1 MKERLKGILLIAG
14 LAIGA
19 SSCAS
24 ESTRPGETAASV
36 APDRQ
41 DRLAGYSPEK
51 AATVEDFA
59 RVLAEGLGEPG
70 ARAALHKALR
80 ESPLYSYKI
89 VLSDFAGTPQGDH
102 VLRAIVRRA
111 GVSEGDLA
119 QLMASL
125 PPMQVYVPYPP
136 HRQSWRA
143 SDPIAVAAIV
153 DDVSPMVAHLSRGTQ
168 IPFDRWAMTLHTP
181 APILLLGPHET
192 FLTRPDA
199 GRPRTRTD
207 VIEEQVGGPA
217 LQDCW
222 EDCGGGGGG
231 GGPPPPS
238 PGVWVEWL
246 QNNGV
251 CDHICLFDTAEFEF
265 KGLYP
270 PSPNGTVFYTP
281 TVRCEGVGLY
291 DLVNVPAMCQ
301 GDGGRVSDISPFN
314 LFYGG
319 IEVYVQ
325 ETDGFFGGGD
335 DQYRDFLTP
344 RPGFVSSPIWVT
356 GTGHTFNL
364 WQSPDDWNC
373 APSGCPYRLSVTLN
387 WN

>member
-1 MKERLKGILLIAG
+1 M
-14 LAIGA
+14 
-19 SSCAS
+19 
-24 ESTRPGETAASV
+24 AA
-36 APDRQ
+36 A
-41 DRLAGYSPEK
+41 
-51 AATVEDFA
+51 VENFA
-59 RVLAEGLGEPG
+59 RVLAEGLGE
-70 ARAALHKALR
+70 ASVRAALHKALR

-89 VLSDFAGTPQGDH
+89 VLSDFANTPEGDH
-102 VLRAIVRRA
+102 LLSAIVSRA
-111 GVSEGDLA
+111 GVSVADLA
-119 QLMASL
+119 HLMASL
-125 PPMQVYVPYPP
+125 PPIQVYVPYPP

-153 DDVSPMVAHLSRGTQ
+153 DDVSPMVAHLSGGTQ
-168 IPFDRWAMTLHTP
+168 IPFDRWAMTLNTP
-181 APILLLGPHET
+181 VPVLLLGPHET

-217 LQDCW
+217 LQVCW
-222 EDCGGGGGG
+222 EDCGGGGGGGG

-238 PGVWVEWL
+238 PGVWVAWL

-270 PSPNGTVFYTP
+270 PSPIGTVFYTP

-291 DLVNVPAMCQ
+291 DLVNVPAMCL
-301 GDGGRVSDISPFN
+301 GNNGRVSDSSPFN

-335 DQYRDFLTP
+335 DQYRDMLTS
-344 RPGFVSSPIWVT
+344 RPGTLASPIWVT
-356 GTGHTFNL
+356 GSQATFAL
-364 WQSPDDWNC
+364 WQSPDDLWC
-373 APSGCPYRLSVTLN
+373 APNTRDPVYVPIPCSQRLTVTLT